1 MHNEAVDVAT
11 RSLSVLSQRL
21 VETAMLAAVSGL
33 AYALAS
39 TMHLEGYLGYF
50 LPLPVILSA
59 LRSGPGAGRKTMTA
73 TFFLVLSELCMCQQ
87 LQ

>member
-1 MHNEAVDVAT
+1 
-11 RSLSVLSQRL
+11 
-21 VETAMLAAVSGL
+21 MLAAVSGL

-59 LRSGPGAGRKTMTA
+59 LRWDPPLGAKP
-73 TFFLVLSELCMCQQ
+73 
-87 LQ
+87 